1 MERFPRQHGSRDAQ
15 NPPRSTLP
23 SSTNPVY
30 YTDRP
35 STNLYHTSSS
45 QHRHTTAPACRGSYP
60 RRPHAPLVP
69 QNSLR
74 PTKNQKHVAGQDRS
88 PYGTASS
95 PAAPDRMK
103 RKKKPALCPRPSH
116 LALCLSLEHATGPG
130 LDALGRLATRPL
142 LEDLATS
149 LQSPRAPREAR
160 KSLLYWNMPH
170 RPSLLDPMPIA
181 CIHLR
186 NAPHHKHA

>member
-116 LALCLSLEHATGPG
+116 LALCLSLEHATAPG
-130 LDALGRLATRPL
+130 LDASMEASRHET
-142 LEDLATS
+142 
-149 LQSPRAPREAR
+149 APRRPRHLTTRDRGTLPALVLPKKLESPCCTETCLIAHR
-160 KSLLYWNMPH
+160 SLIRCL
-170 RPSLLDPMPIA
+170 
-181 CIHLR
+181 
-186 NAPHHKHA
+186 